1 MRYIGSK
8 LSLLDFIY
16 ESITSV
22 VGNNTNMIFADL
34 FAGTGAVGR
43 YFKQKGYSVISND
56 LQYYSYIINKHYIEN
71 IDTFNLN
78 KYTYLNELKAPADIN
93 TAFIYNN
100 YCMGSGS
107 QRNYFTNENGLKCD
121 AIRQEI
127 EQLYNNKEINESE
140 YICLLASLIES
151 VDKCANTTSVY
162 GAFLK
167 HIKSGA
173 QKTFSYDILPL
184 EKGLKGQ
191 VYNENANDLI
201 KHIQGDILYLD
212 PPYNARQY
220 SSNYHILETIARY
233 DNPEIKGKTGLRDY
247 SKQKSDF
254 CSVKTAEQAL
264 EDIIQNANFKYIFL
278 SYNNEGLISTERI
291 KEIMEKYGKYQVFT
305 KEYKRYKAD
314 KEENRNYKADK
325 TIEYLHCLVK
335 N

>member
-8 LSLLDFIY
+8 QSLIDFIY
-16 ESITSV
+16 DSIISV
-22 VGNNTNMIFADL
+22 VGTDTNKVFADL
-34 FAGTGAVGR
+34 FTGTGAVGK
-43 YFKQKGYSVISND
+43 YFRQKGYSVIAND
-56 LQYYSYIINKHYIEN
+56 LQYYSYVVNKYYIEGEN
-71 IDTFNLN
+71 TPDLN
-78 KYTYLNELKAPADIN
+78 KYTYLDELKTPTDMQA
-93 TAFIYNN
+93 AFIYNN

-107 QRNYFTNENGLKCD
+107 ERNYFTNENGLKCD
-121 AIRQEI
+121 AIRQKI
-127 EQLYNNKEINESE
+127 EQLYKRKEINEE
-140 YICLLASLIES
+140 QYIALLASLIES

-167 HIKSGA
+167 HIKTGA
-173 QKTFSYDILPL
+173 QKTFSYDILPSIQGP
-184 EKGLKGQ
+184 KGK

-201 KHIQGDILYLD
+201 KQIKGDILYLD

-233 DNPEIKGKTGLRDY
+233 DNPEIKGKTGLRNC
-247 SKQKSDF
+247 SEQKSDF
-254 CSVKTAEQAL
+254 CFVKTAEQAL
-264 EDIIQNANFKYIFL
+264 EDIIQNADFKYIFL
-278 SYNNEGLISTERI
+278 SYNNEGLIPTEKI
-291 KEIMEKYGKYQVFT
+291 KEIMERYGTYQMFT